1 MPEPLPVALPAALDV
16 PTLLLWMD
24 LIGVFVFGLS
34 GGTLA
39 VRHRLDVF
47 GVLVL
52 AMAAALAGGVVRDA
66 ILGSV
71 PPATFRDDRYLW
83 AAVASGL
90 AAFFFH
96 PVVNRLGKPVMVLD
110 ALGLG
115 LFAVAGCQKAL
126 LYGLAPLPA
135 AVIAVITG
143 IGGGVLRDVLVS
155 EIPRVLREEI
165 YASAALLAALVVIAG
180 SRLDLPDLPV
190 AAVAVAAAF
199 LLRVVSVLRNWS
211 APRAPGS

>member
-1 MPEPLPVALPAALDV
+1 MLFRSHPA
-16 PTLLLWMD
+16 
-24 LIGVFVFGLS
+24 
-34 GGTLA
+34 
-39 VRHRLDVF
+39 
-47 GVLVL
+47 
-52 AMAAALAGGVVRDA
+52 
-66 ILGSV
+66 
-71 PPATFRDDRYLW
+71 
-83 AAVASGL
+83 
-90 AAFFFH
+90 
-96 PVVNRLGKPVMVLD
+96 VNRLGKPVMVLD

-155 EIPRVLREEI
+155 EVPRVLREEI
-165 YASAALLAALVVIAG
+165 YASAALLAAAVVIAG
-180 SRLDLPDLPV
+180 DRLDLPQWPV

-199 LLRVVSVLRNWS
+199 LLRVVSVLCGWS